1 MLRLLKGLFL
11 AALLVLLGVFAVAN
25 RQAISLSLDP
35 LPFAVDLPLYLLVFL
50 VFAAGL
56 VLGMLAQWLLRDRP
70 AAAKPT
76 AGAVTKA

>member
-1 MLRLLKGLFL
+1 MPPGLII
-11 AALLVLLGVFAVAN
+11 AILLVLLGIFAVAN

-35 LPFAVDLPLYLLVFL
+35 LPFAIDLPLYLLVFL

-56 VLGMLAQWLLRDRP
+56 VLGMLAQWLLRVRP

>member
-1 MLRLLKGLFL
+1 LLRLLKGLII
-11 AALLVLLGVFAVAN
+11 AILLVLLGIFAVAN

-35 LPFAVDLPLYLLVFL
+35 LPFAIDLPLYLLVFL

-56 VLGMLAQWLLRDRP
+56 VLGMLAQWLLRVRP